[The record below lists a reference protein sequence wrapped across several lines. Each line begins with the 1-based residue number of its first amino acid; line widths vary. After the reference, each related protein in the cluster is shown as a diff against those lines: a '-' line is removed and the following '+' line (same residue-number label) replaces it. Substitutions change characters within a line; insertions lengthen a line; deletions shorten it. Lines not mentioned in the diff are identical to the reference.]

1 MKPYIA
7 FFDLDNTLLSGS
19 SGRYLVRYSYKNG
32 LLSHSELVNGIYSSL
47 LYRAGF
53 TDSGEIVGRWI
64 MKYRGW
70 PEKKIRDFCA
80 RFFEDVLIHRVRR
93 EAREAVEFHRSNGGK
108 TVILSAS
115 TTYICEP
122 VRKHLGMDDCI
133 CTSLEAHNG
142 VLTGRLAGKY
152 CYGAEKLNRVIL
164 YCASSRRSLEDAF
177 YYADAAAD
185 LPVLDKV
192 GFPMCVTPARRLKRV
207 ARLRGWP
214 VLWWR

>member
-70 PEKKIRDFCA
+70 PE
-80 RFFEDVLIHRVRR
+80 
-93 EAREAVEFHRSNGGK
+93 
-108 TVILSAS
+108 
-115 TTYICEP
+115 
-122 VRKHLGMDDCI
+122 
-133 CTSLEAHNG
+133 
-142 VLTGRLAGKY
+142 
-152 CYGAEKLNRVIL
+152 
-164 YCASSRRSLEDAF
+164 RRSAIS
-177 YYADAAAD
+177 AR
-185 LPVLDKV
+185 
-192 GFPMCVTPARRLKRV
+192 GFRTCSYPCSPEAGRPSNFI
-207 ARLRGWP
+207 AQ
-214 VLWWR
+214 WR